1 VNLALDV
8 CIQRFCAYAS
18 PVAPCAGLTPAMYMR
33 GHEEV
38 PNPDAQSGLYIRNRQ
53 GRVVKAVIPPDH
65 IAFQV

>member
-1 VNLALDV
+1 
-8 CIQRFCAYAS
+8 
-18 PVAPCAGLTPAMYMR
+18 MYMR